1 MIDIV
6 SENIIKDNY
15 ENISSLKSYLDKLK
29 FGDYSSTDLLSL
41 ADEFGITGDS
51 VEELTEKIQALMDAE
66 MDSILKQI
74 DDILNNA
81 YKTNNISLLNTI
93 SQTAVN
99 KNENALLNL
108 LYKINLYSNSVKI
121 KSRKYAILAEL
132 STHLAY
138 YGLNTIAKPI

>member
-6 SENIIKDNY
+6 SENIIKYYY
-15 ENISSLKSYLDKLK
+15 ENISYLKSYLDKLK
-29 FGDYSSTDLLSL
+29 FGNFSSSDKLSL
-41 ADEFGITGDS
+41 ADDFGIIGDS
-51 VEELTEKIQALMDAE
+51 VEELTVKVQNLMDSKLN
-66 MDSILKQI
+66 SILKQI

-93 SQTAVN
+93 SQSAVN
-99 KNENALLNL
+99 KNENSLLNL
-108 LYKINLYSNSVKI
+108 LDKIDLYSNSVKL